1 MDTYLDITY
10 SYCLSVQNSEWT
22 NSAKHSGLL
31 NVWLGWTAMNLPLQ
45 KLSPVSTLL
54 ILWFLVAVLHSVECV
69 EGVGG
74 LEELFFIG
82 LGKVN
87 VILLTEWQEESN
99 QCLRWS
105 DISSN
110 PSLKLFFKCY
120 LSAQIFVIL
129 SVNVS
134 TAGPSGRAV

>member
-1 MDTYLDITY
+1 
-10 SYCLSVQNSEWT
+10 
-22 NSAKHSGLL
+22 
-31 NVWLGWTAMNLPLQ
+31 MNLPLQ

-87 VILLTEWQEESN
+87 VILLTE
-99 QCLRWS
+99 
-105 DISSN
+105 
-110 PSLKLFFKCY
+110 
-120 LSAQIFVIL
+120 
-129 SVNVS
+129 
-134 TAGPSGRAV
+134 